1 MPTRWTGADSGRSGE
16 PALPAREAGRFG
28 QFEEESQE
36 REAASLGMWAF
47 LASEILF
54 FGALFAGYFIY
65 RIFNPEAFAEAG
77 GHLRRGLG
85 ALNSAFLLVGSVTM
99 SLAIRQAALGRG
111 GALAACLGASAALG
125 AAFLIVKGYEYG
137 LEAREGLVPFPGWEF
152 RPHGADGADIGSMR
166 LFFVLYFILT
176 GIHGIHLAI
185 GIGLVSWM
193 AVGALRGAFQGPRS
207 MAVELAALY
216 WHFVDLVWIFL
227 FPMLYLAR

>member
-1 MPTRWTGADSGRSGE
+1 MPTRSTGAETGGSGK
-16 PALPAREAGRFG
+16 PFLPVHEAGRFG
-28 QFEEESQE
+28 QFEEETQE
-36 REAASLGMWAF
+36 REAATLGMWTF
-47 LASEILF
+47 LSSEILF

-65 RIFNPEAFAEAG
+65 RMFYPGAFAEAS
-77 GHLRRGLG
+77 GHLHRGLG
-85 ALNSAFLLVGSVTM
+85 ALNSAFLLVSSVTM

-111 GALAACLGASAALG
+111 RALATCLGASAALG
-125 AAFLIVKGYEYG
+125 AAFLVVKGYEYG

-152 RPHGADGADIGSMR
+152 RPPGVEGANVDAQR
-166 LFFVLYFILT
+166 LFFILYFILT

-193 AVGALRGAFQGPRS
+193 AAGALFGVFQGPRS
-207 MAVELAALY
+207 MAVELVALY